1 MAGAFRTVE
10 ALRVVLSEARD
21 PAMEEVVRNLERARM
36 TAEDLRGAA
45 FSTYG
50 TSEYYRYTKDPRY
63 RLLTWREFGIERN
76 EMTATLG
83 DRMGRAEDLMEDARA
98 GALRAV
104 DSNGSREDFRVALIR
119 TNNLL
124 VVAVRELNDEDSESE
139 ESAQADG
146 A

>member
-1 MAGAFRTVE
+1 MSTSFRTLE
-10 ALRVVLSEARD
+10 ALRVVLDEERT
-21 PAMEEVVRNLERARM
+21 PAMEEVVRDLERARM
-36 TAEDLRGAA
+36 TAEDLRGASI
-45 FSTYG
+45 STYG
-50 TSEYYRYTKDPRY
+50 NPPHIR
-63 RLLTWREFGIERN
+63 TWREFGIERN

-83 DRMGRAEDLMEDARA
+83 DRMGRAEDLMEHARA

-119 TNNLL
+119 TNNIL

-139 ESAQADG
+139 ESARADG